1 VSVVGLYFGTNG
13 VGFTVR
19 LRSGLSRQAKHL
31 IWFGF
36 LVFITGSLAVKYWYV
51 TLPVAL
57 LLFGL
62 WAVCIP
68 RRHRSAASA
77 AEERAL
83 VLLRRKTRGR
93 DIATEQKQAAV
104 SNRR

>member
-1 VSVVGLYFGTNG
+1 VNVVGLYIGTNG

-19 LRSGLSRQAKHL
+19 VRSGLSRQAKHL

-36 LVFITGSLAVKYWYV
+36 LVFIAASLAVKYWHV

-57 LLFGL
+57 LMFGL
-62 WAVCIP
+62 WATWLP
-68 RRHRSAASA
+68 RRRRSAAAA

-93 DIATEQKQAAV
+93 DFATEQKQAAV

>member
-1 VSVVGLYFGTNG
+1 MGLYFGTNG

-36 LVFITGSLAVKYWYV
+36 LVFIAGSLAVKYWHV
-51 TLPVAL
+51 TLPAAL
-57 LLFGL
+57 LVFGL
-62 WAVCIP
+62 CAAWFP
-68 RRHRSAASA
+68 RRRRSAAVA

-83 VLLRRKTRGR
+83 VLLRRRTRGR
-93 DIATEQKQAAV
+93 DVTTEQKHAAV